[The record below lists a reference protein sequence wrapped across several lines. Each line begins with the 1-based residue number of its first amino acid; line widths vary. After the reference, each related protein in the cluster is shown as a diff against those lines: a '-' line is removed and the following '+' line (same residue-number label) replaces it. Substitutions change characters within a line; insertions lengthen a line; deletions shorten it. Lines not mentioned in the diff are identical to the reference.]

1 MEGESV
7 DVNFTSADDFKKT
20 LNFKCNDST
29 CGISQN
35 NTSVTIN
42 N

>member
-20 LNFKCNDST
+20 VNFECNDST
-29 CGISQN
+29 CAER
-35 NTSVTIN
+35 
-42 N
+42 